1 MRIEKYTLPPGPALW
16 PASMHEFGVFL
27 GPRGGF
33 KESAMPRFVF
43 ALGLFLVLSP
53 AFAAHS
59 SVTPATVVT
68 FNDETTAQ
76 TRCPLDKVV
85 WLNTSTHLYYRK
97 GSKMYANTAHGG
109 FACMKEVKKAGNKSG
124 DR

>member
-1 MRIEKYTLPPGPALW
+1 MHRALV
-16 PASMHEFGVFL
+16 AISL
-27 GPRGGF
+27 
-33 KESAMPRFVF
+33 SLA
-43 ALGLFLVLSP
+43 LSP

-68 FNDETTAQ
+68 FNDEVTAQ

-85 WLNTSTHLYYRK
+85 WLDTHARLYYHK

-109 FACMKEVKKAGNKSG
+109 FACLKEVKEAGNKSG
-124 DR
+124 DK